1 MLKKELWMKQSSN
14 KLNLIYL
21 YRLPVIVLCL
31 VIFWQSSYPG
41 IISEP
46 LFPFDDK
53 VFHFASYALLAILT
67 ARDLIAEK
75 PFRPLARIKVIA
87 IFFACLFGLS
97 DEIHQ
102 AFVTSRDA
110 STGDFLADCA
120 GSILGCLIYIEFFIR
135 KNKRPVRNPL

>member
-1 MLKKELWMKQSSN
+1 MKQSSN
-14 KLNLIYL
+14 KLNQIYL

-53 VFHFASYALLAILT
+53 VFHFAAYALLAVLT

-75 PFRPLARIKVIA
+75 PFQPLTRIKIIA

-102 AFVTSRDA
+102 SFVPSRSA
-110 STGDFLADCA
+110 SAGDFIADCT
-120 GSILGCLIYIEFFIR
+120 GSIVGCFFYLNIIFR
-135 KNKRPVRNPL
+135 NK